1 MELGSP
7 GLPNHGPLTFGAGLF
22 FAAWDLSCALEDV
35 EKVSPSSPPPYANS
49 ICLVVPS
56 LVEGAQSASGEDH

>member
-1 MELGSP
+1 M
-7 GLPNHGPLTFGAGLF
+7 
-22 FAAWDLSCALEDV
+22 

-56 LVEGAQSASGEDH
+56 LVEGAQSASGEDHSESDIFFKDLFILFVGCGGSSLLLVSFL